1 MNMLTG
7 SKEYFSGIGQIAF
20 EGPQS
25 KNPLAFRYY
34 DAARMVGGKTL
45 KDHFRFAVAYWH
57 SFAWPGG
64 DPFGGQTFERPW
76 FGDGMALAKMKA
88 DVAFGMFDILGQPF
102 YCFHDADVRPEGAN
116 FAESLKNLNEIADYL
131 GEKQGKHKAK
141 LLWGTALSLIHI

>member
-57 SFAWPGG
+57 SLCNTGS
-64 DPFGGQTFERPW
+64 DPFGSPTKPFPWLEASDPVQRAKDKMDAAFE
-76 FGDGMALAKMKA
+76 L
-88 DVAFGMFDILGQPF
+88 
-102 YCFHDADVRPEGAN
+102 
-116 FAESLKNLNEIADYL
+116 
-131 GEKQGKHKAK
+131 
-141 LLWGTALSLIHI
+141 